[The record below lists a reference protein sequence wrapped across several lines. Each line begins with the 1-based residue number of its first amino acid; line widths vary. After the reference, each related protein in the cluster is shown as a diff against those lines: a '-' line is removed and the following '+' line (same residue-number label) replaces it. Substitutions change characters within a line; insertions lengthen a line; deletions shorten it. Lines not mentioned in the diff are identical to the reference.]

1 MKLIGRELT
10 YRIGDRAVVDRV
22 DITAHSG
29 RMLAVSGPSGA
40 GKSTLLT
47 MLGGLIAPDSGEVRL
62 DDTPVRP
69 GDLGMRRRIS
79 VVLQG
84 YGLVTALTGRENIA
98 ITLQARGINRA
109 EVRRRTAEVLEQ
121 VGLTEVADH
130 LIDDMSG
137 GQQQRVAVARAL
149 IGAPDVLLADEPTA
163 ELDAEN
169 RERIVALLSA
179 HARSGAIVLIA
190 SHDPDVVASCDDLL
204 ELDAGR
210 TVAAVTAAGAGASV
224 PPRIPPW

>member
-1 MKLIGRELT
+1 MTLSGRELT
-10 YRIGDRAVVDRV
+10 YRIGDRTIVDSV
-22 DITAHSG
+22 DVDAQPG
-29 RMLAVSGPSGA
+29 ELLAVSGPSGA

-47 MLGGLIAPDSGEVRL
+47 MLGGLIAPDSGEITL
-62 DDTPVRP
+62 AGGPVRV
-69 GDLGMRRRIS
+69 GDFDLRKRIA

-98 ITLQARGINRA
+98 ITLQARGASRDQ
-109 EVRRRTAEVLEQ
+109 VRERTAEVLEQ
-121 VGLTEVADH
+121 VGLSDVADH
-130 LIDDMSG
+130 LIEDMSG

-149 IGAPDVLLADEPTA
+149 VGSPEVVLADEPTA

-169 RERIVALLSA
+169 RERIVALLTE
-179 HARSGAIVLIA
+179 HARSGAIVVIA

-210 TVAAVTAAGAGASV
+210 VAAAAPA
-224 PPRIPPW
+224 RHRRR

>member
-1 MKLIGRELT
+1 MTLSGRGLT
-10 YRIGDRAVVDRV
+10 YRLGDRTIVDQV
-22 DITAHSG
+22 DVDARPG
-29 RMLAVSGPSGA
+29 ELLAVCGPSGA

-47 MLGGLIAPDSGEVRL
+47 MLGGLIAPEAGEVRL
-62 DDTPVRP
+62 ADTPVRV
-69 GDLGMRRRIS
+69 GDPAMRRRIA

-98 ITLQARGINRA
+98 VTLQARGASRA
-109 EVRRRTAEVLEQ
+109 EVRERTAAVLDQ

-130 LIDDMSG
+130 LIEDMSG

-149 IGAPDVLLADEPTA
+149 VAAPELLLADEPTA

-169 RERIVALLSA
+169 RERVVTLLGE
-179 HARSGAIVLIA
+179 HARSGAIVLVA
-190 SHDPDVVASCDDLL
+190 SHDPDVVAACDETL

-210 TVAAVTAAGAGASV
+210 VVAT
-224 PPRIPPW
+224 PPARHRRR

>member
-1 MKLIGRELT
+1 MTLSGRELT
-10 YRIGDRAVVDRV
+10 YRVGDRTIVDSV
-22 DITAHSG
+22 DVAAQPG
-29 RMLAVSGPSGA
+29 ELLAVSGPSGA

-47 MLGGLIAPDSGEVRL
+47 MLGGLIAPDSGEITL
-62 DDTPVRP
+62 AGGPVRV
-69 GDLGMRRRIS
+69 GDFALRKRIA

-98 ITLQARGINRA
+98 ITLQARGASRGQ
-109 EVRRRTAEVLEQ
+109 VRERTAEVLEQ
-121 VGLTEVADH
+121 VGLSDVADH
-130 LIDDMSG
+130 LIEDMSG

-149 IGAPDVLLADEPTA
+149 VGSPEVVLADEPTA

-169 RERIVALLSA
+169 RQRIVALLA
-179 HARSGAIVLIA
+179 DHARSGAIVVIA

-210 TVAAVTAAGAGASV
+210 LIAAAPARHRR
-224 PPRIPPW
+224 P